1 MQELIISDEWRR
13 DENHVY
19 YRLEKTKKV
28 RENRRFLAEKFMQA
42 VKNCSTV
49 DQLLAINTAEI
60 NVIPGLEGFAISES
74 SFSYKSLEYG
84 SPLHWTKAF
93 GLRYKEIVTAYMFQ
107 FIRALK
113 NESFDEVCR
122 IFTRVSSMRSICWQR
137 RNSLKQ
143 ILLLPLNDEFIF
155 AVRKLVVDKVTSFD
169 QALDLYNEW
178 KQSLDGKSGQLAM
191 EKAFSLAKT
200 PDEYWSVAC
209 MARGPKLN
217 KVVQNKKL
225 WEESILKAADLIKK
239 SRRKK

>member
-1 MQELIISDEWRR
+1 MQELVISDEWRR

-42 VKNCSTV
+42 VKNSSTV
-49 DQLLAINTAEI
+49 DQLLSINTTDI
-60 NVIPGLEGFAISES
+60 KTIPGLEGFSISES
-74 SFSYKSLEYG
+74 SIPYASLQHG
-84 SPLHWTKAF
+84 VALHWTKAF
-93 GLRYKEIVTAYMFQ
+93 GLQYKEIIDVYTYQ
-107 FIRALK
+107 FIRALE
-113 NESFDEVCR
+113 NESFDEVYR
-122 IFTRVSSMRSICWQR
+122 IFMLASNMRSGWWR
-137 RNSLKQ
+137 ERNSFKQ
-143 ILLLPLNDEFIF
+143 IMLFPLNDEFIS
-155 AVRKLVVDKVTSFD
+155 AIRKVLVDKVTSFD
-169 QALDLYNEW
+169 QALGLYNEW

-200 PDEYWSVAC
+200 PDEHWSMAC

-217 KVVQNKKL
+217 KVVQNKKI